1 MRMSI
6 SVWRLVCTLTEEGA
20 FDFLRPNSIAAYVD
34 DFVCTSVQRIRTV
47 CMHPTRIALEV
58 PDSTTKIRLP
68 ASLIA
73 PPPGRAKIAC
83 GPARKYWN
91 MEHARQVAAL
101 LGLLEAAL
109 PYQIVNDK

>member
-1 MRMSI
+1 MPRS
-6 SVWRLVCTLTEEGA
+6 VCTLTEEGA

-34 DFVCTSVQRIRTV
+34 DFVCTSVQRVRTV
-47 CMHPTRIALEV
+47 CMHSTRIALQV

-73 PPPGRAKIAC
+73 PPPGRAKVAC
-83 GPARKYWN
+83 RPARKWN
-91 MEHARQVAAL
+91 MEHARQAAAV